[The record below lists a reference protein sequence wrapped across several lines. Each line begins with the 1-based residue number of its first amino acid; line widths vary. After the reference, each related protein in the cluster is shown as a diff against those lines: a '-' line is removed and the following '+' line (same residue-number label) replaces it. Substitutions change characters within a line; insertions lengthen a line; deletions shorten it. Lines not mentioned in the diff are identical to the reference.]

1 MGVWVRVIAPQYLGW
16 VARLANDADDIA
28 RMVGQ
33 RRKHKRDLAALKLPL
48 RAAAYSTSVLEC

>member
-1 MGVWVRVIAPQYLGW
+1 MVRVIGPQYLGW

-33 RRKHKRDLAALKLPL
+33 RRKHKRDLAALELPL
-48 RAAAYSTSVLEC
+48 RAAAYSTSVLKC